1 MTDHTGAPSSGQI
14 GNDGKGALFKGFH
27 YSYPYQLLSV
37 QVLDNVKMVTA
48 DSSTTYA
55 IRNDDL
61 SGAGATT
68 KMVFGATE
76 RTSVSGML

>member
-1 MTDHTGAPSSGQI
+1 MTDHTGATSSGQI
-14 GNDGKGALFKGFH
+14 GNDGIKGFH